1 MFILVHF
8 PNTVRFNLNK
18 LNCNLCFQ
26 NFNVIGNCTEWW
38 GSCITRREGSRED
51 DCWSLF
57 STATCIPINWK
68 VCCAP
73 SFCSCTFFLVWC
85 FSNCPCS
92 LTARAYMIPLLTASR
107 ITTWLSL
114 FLCWRDLW
122 YVLFF
127 SFLS

>member
-1 MFILVHF
+1 
-8 PNTVRFNLNK
+8 
-18 LNCNLCFQ
+18 
-26 NFNVIGNCTEWW
+26 
-38 GSCITRREGSRED
+38 
-51 DCWSLF
+51 
-57 STATCIPINWK
+57 
-68 VCCAP
+68 
-73 SFCSCTFFLVWC
+73 LVWC